1 MKQGEQVKQISR
13 YIIFIFLCALS
24 VSVLAEKIKVPD
36 FKLPT
41 VNGEVMPAQFK
52 GKVVYV
58 DFWASWCK
66 PCKRS
71 FPWLNQLQQKYKD
84 QGLVI
89 LAINLDKEKHLAD
102 AFLEKIPANFIVA
115 FDPEATT
122 AKTFKVQGM
131 PSSYL
136 VDRNGYVTGKHTGFR
151 EKDIAALEKG
161 VVRLLQK

>member
-1 MKQGEQVKQISR
+1 
-13 YIIFIFLCALS
+13 
-24 VSVLAEKIKVPD
+24 VPD

-41 VNGEVMPAQFK
+41 ANGEVTPAQFK

-66 PCKRS
+66 PCKKS
-71 FPWLNQLQQKYKD
+71 FPWLNQLQKKYKD
-84 QGLVI
+84 QGLVV

-115 FDPEATT
+115 FDAEGET
-122 AKTFKVQGM
+122 AKSFNIKGM

-136 VDRNGYVTGKHTGFR
+136 IDRNGYAMGRHSGFR
-151 EKDIAALEKG
+151 EKDTANLEQG
-161 VVRLLQK
+161 VVNLLQQ

>member
-1 MKQGEQVKQISR
+1 MKQILK
-13 YIIFIFLCALS
+13 YITFILVCASS
-24 VSVLAEKIKVPD
+24 VSALAEKTKTPD

-41 VNGEVMPAQFK
+41 ANGEVTPAQFK

-66 PCKRS
+66 PCKKS

-84 QGLVI
+84 QGLVV

-102 AFLEKIPANFIVA
+102 AFLEKIPSNFIVA
-115 FDPEATT
+115 FDPEGDT
-122 AKTFKVQGM
+122 AKSFNIKGM

-136 VDRNGYVTGKHTGFR
+136 IDRNGYVIGRHSGFR
-151 EKDIAALEKG
+151 EKDTANLEKG
-161 VVRLLQK
+161 VVNALQH

>member
-1 MKQGEQVKQISR
+1 MKQILK
-13 YIIFIFLCALS
+13 YMTFLVLCSLS
-24 VSVLAEKIKVPD
+24 VSVLAGKTRVPD

-41 VNGEVMPAQFK
+41 ANGEVTPAQFK

-66 PCKRS
+66 PCKKS

-84 QGLVI
+84 QGLVV
-89 LAINLDKEKHLAD
+89 LAINLDKEKYLAD

-115 FDPEATT
+115 FDAEGET
-122 AKTFKVQGM
+122 AKSFNIKGM

-136 VDRNGYVTGKHTGFR
+136 IDRNGFVMGRHSGFR
-151 EKDIAALEKG
+151 EKDTANLEQG
-161 VVRLLQK
+161 VINLLQQ